1 MDTRICRTVESA
13 IPDDRSFTA
22 LDIIADLQASRVSRA
37 WQASYIARCLLRLQK
52 RGVIERLSRAKPRQP
67 AVYAYVGLRL
77 KVENSRTLQQVID
90 EVLVRPMTLTE
101 IVTAVTSGGYVTK
114 ATQRDLRNR
123 IARLLREHGF
133 RREGDSWTSAIQ
145 AT

>member
-1 MDTRICRTVESA
+1 MDTRICWTVESA

-22 LDIIADLQASRVSRA
+22 LDLIADLQASHESRA

-52 RGVIERLSRAKPRQP
+52 RGVIERLSRARPRQA
-67 AVYAYVGLRL
+67 AVYARVGLRL
-77 KVENSRTLQQVID
+77 KAEHSRTLQQVID
-90 EVLVRPMTLTE
+90 EVLVQPMTLTE
-101 IVTAVTSGGYVTK
+101 IVTAVIRGGYVTK

-133 RREGDSWTSAIQ
+133 RRDGDSWFSAIQ